1 MKIYNMD
8 RGRGKTTHLVHIS
21 AFTQA
26 PIVTFSFASKRHI
39 IDTAKILGLT
49 IPEPITFNEF
59 KAGKFKDK
67 ESTYKRT
74 GLLIDDMESMLEIIL
89 SEYFA
94 CPVLA
99 TTSSIPMETEKYE
112 RG

>member
-1 MKIYNMD
+1 MRVYNMD

-26 PIVTFSFASKRHI
+26 PIITFSSASKKHI

-49 IPEPITFNEF
+49 IPEPVTFNEF
-59 KAGKFKDK
+59 KSGKLRDR
-67 ESTYKRT
+67 ESTYNRT
-74 GLLIDDMESMLEIIL
+74 GILIDDIDTMLGSIL
-89 SEYFA
+89 SEYFS

-99 TTSSIPMETEKYE
+99 TTSSIPMETEKIE